1 MRSIRILFVLGAL
14 FVGCGGNSTATQPP
28 AVDNTP
34 PPADP
39 PSNEPAGPRV
49 ESESFVLVAT
59 PTDSGYTAGQAG
71 TIGIELTPRNGWHV
85 NMDFPTEVEV
95 TTGAPLGVAKARLA
109 RADAAAFEEQR
120 VRFDAALTPPAAGA
134 QTFDAIVRFAMCNAD
149 ACLPQEAHLAL
160 PIVVR

>member
-1 MRSIRILFVLGAL
+1 MRSVVILLVLGGSL
-14 FVGCGGNSTATQPP
+14 VGCGGNAADTTPPVVETTSPPVEPP
-28 AVDNTP
+28 A
-34 PPADP
+34 A
-39 PSNEPAGPRV
+39 PAGPRV

-59 PTDSGYTAGQAG
+59 PNTAGYASGQANSV
-71 TIGIELTPRNGWHV
+71 GIELTPRNGWHV

-95 TTGAPLGVAKARLA
+95 TSGGDLGVAKARLA

-120 VRFDAALTPPAAGA
+120 VRFDAALTPTAAGA
-134 QTFDAIVRFAMCNAD
+134 RSFDAVVRFAMCNAD